1 MCKARKG
8 HQTLCPGKQARARD
22 GTRRRCGKGLVLL
35 LAPLLFSGVAGHDPQ
50 PFFVGGG
57 VALLITLCTLP
68 FGLRFFRRAD
78 KTAPLPELT
87 PSSFFSPDAV
97 LNKKKCWLM
106 LPLSQFCRDEI
117 KLKIPEL
124 AELIGTYVNAGA
136 AWHLLQQRFEQDGEL
151 NAG

>member
-1 MCKARKG
+1 M
-8 HQTLCPGKQARARD
+8 
-22 GTRRRCGKGLVLL
+22 
-35 LAPLLFSGVAGHDPQ
+35 
-50 PFFVGGG
+50 
-57 VALLITLCTLP
+57 
-68 FGLRFFRRAD
+68 RFFRRAH

-87 PSSFFSPDAV
+87 PRSFFSPDAV

-106 LPLSQFCRDEI
+106 LPLYQFCRDDI

-151 NAG
+151 KAE